1 MVNVGIHIPVMGA
14 FGMVWCSCMV
24 PFGSHKDPFFV
35 GVCWTYLY
43 NSWILIVFKVDL
55 IRPPNIEATRRL
67 VVRLA
72 ETLSRAMAWQTS
84 LLEPRSILSRGVCG
98 LTREQVRGFMAK

>member
-1 MVNVGIHIPVMGA
+1 ML
-14 FGMVWCSCMV
+14 FV
-24 PFGSHKDPFFV
+24 PDNN
-35 GVCWTYLY
+35 GVLH
-43 NSWILIVFKVDL
+43 
-55 IRPPNIEATRRL
+55 EATRRL

-98 LTREQVRGFMAK
+98 LTREQVQGIVVEDYTPLS